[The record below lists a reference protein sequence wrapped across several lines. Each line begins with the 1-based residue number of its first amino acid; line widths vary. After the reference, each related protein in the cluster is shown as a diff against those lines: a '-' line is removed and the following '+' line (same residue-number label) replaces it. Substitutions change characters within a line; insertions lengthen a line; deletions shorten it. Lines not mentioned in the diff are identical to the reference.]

1 MQPNFNEIDTLLN
14 SDPIAGYQRVQT
26 ALAALWQGERNHIA
40 NLANTS
46 ALLFCH
52 LGKLNWAGFYL
63 YDGHELVV
71 GPFQG
76 KPACVRIALG
86 RGVCGHAAVTGQT
99 QIVPDVHAF
108 ADHIACDA
116 ASQSEIVIPLYKDKR
131 LLGVLDLDSPVLG
144 RFTTADATG
153 LGAITTALIS
163 ACDWPV

>member
-1 MQPNFNEIDTLLN
+1 MQFGHD
-14 SDPIAGYQRVQT
+14 
-26 ALAALWQGERNHIA
+26 
-40 NLANTS
+40 
-46 ALLFCH
+46 
-52 LGKLNWAGFYL
+52 LGDVEAKPRP
-63 YDGHELVV
+63 LV
-71 GPFQG
+71 
-76 KPACVRIALG
+76 PACVRIALG